1 MLSGYLKFLLI
12 FALFLSLSVIS
23 SSTSPSVHDLLPEYG
38 LPKGLLPDAVKSY
51 SLEEDGSFEI
61 ELEKPC
67 YVHFERL
74 AYYEKKITG
83 KISYGTISNIS
94 GIQAKKFFIWVS
106 VTGMRVD
113 PPDYIEFEVGPLSEK
128 LSITQF
134 QEIPTC
140 KSSACNHMHKEKP
153 ADAVAVAELA

>member
-12 FALFLSLSVIS
+12 CASFLSLSVIS
-23 SSTSPSVHDLLPEYG
+23 SSASPSVHDLLPEYG

-51 SLEEDGSFEI
+51 SLEEDGSFVI
-61 ELEKPC
+61 ELERPC
-67 YVHFERL
+67 YVHFENL

-83 KISYGTISNIS
+83 KISYGAITDIS

-106 VTGMRVD
+106 VTGMRID
-113 PPDYIEFEVGPLSEK
+113 PPDYVEFEVGPLSEK

-134 QEIPTC
+134 QKIPTC
-140 KSSACNHMHKEKP
+140 KSKACSHMQEEKSVNT
-153 ADAVAVAELA
+153 VAVAEA